1 MAEAIKIQIYRN
13 ETADNLTKKL
23 ADPAENADIGSAAAA
38 AAALSASI
46 LARAAV
52 QIREARGENE
62 KLDWY
67 VRNTEI
73 LRSYMVKLIDE
84 DVKCRGPL
92 RRALKEGDDRT
103 VEAARQAAVS
113 ICLEI
118 VNMMGQCIDLAGE
131 MIALAADSAKA
142 DLAAA
147 ADLAYG
153 ASLSAG
159 RYILYMSS
167 LSPDDTYR
175 YVMKRE
181 NELTMQAQREA
192 YDRLIK
198 AASPTECE

>member
-1 MAEAIKIQIYRN
+1 MAEGIKIPIYRN

-23 ADPAENADIGSAAAA
+23 ADPAEKADIGSAAAA
-38 AAALSASI
+38 CGALAASM

-52 QIREARGENE
+52 QIREARGEDE

-92 RRALKEGDDRT
+92 RRALTEGDDRRI
-103 VEAARQAAVS
+103 EAARQASVS
-113 ICLEI
+113 ICLEV
-118 VNMMGQCIDLAGE
+118 VNMMGQCIDLADE
-131 MIALAADSAKA
+131 MIALADGAVKAELAAGA
-142 DLAAA
+142 DLS
-147 ADLAYG
+147 YG

-181 NELTMQAQREA
+181 NELTMQAQKEA
-192 YDRLIK
+192 YERVI
-198 AASPTECE
+198 AAATAECE